1 MQSIDTTLKILW
13 ISDIHFSEN
22 YKIGQTSAIF
32 EDYLSSFISYCK
44 ELTGIDY
51 ILISGDIAQSGFVS
65 EYQNFIERVL
75 DPLILLDNLKDAK
88 ILINSGNHDLQRDG
102 VSIFQDYINEVK
114 NKKFDRNQF
123 LTSRKKFF
131 KQAFSNYSNAFAKY
145 RDRLPKTIS
154 KTYKEDFLHGYFLD
168 HDKKVIFV
176 LLNSSW
182 FSFGDSFLTKYFE
195 TYLFCKN
202 DILLKNTEKDFL
214 LFVEDF
220 ARENGITFFNDFIK
234 VLFSFNSN
242 KEIPDNIKFKF
253 INELKKF
260 SEIHGLNNLDAIFDS
275 FFENYESLYLSS
287 KPKEVFLDEVKN
299 IAEDYGKQAIN
310 INVFDEFSDL
320 ICDIESYNDYII
332 IQSCH
337 HHWNWLSWEER
348 VNYNG
353 KDEGIF
359 LLNKHVDL
367 LLNGHEHVPH
377 QKEPDY
383 LSNQKLLHIP
393 AGCFMEYHK
402 KPNEFDIKNNWFSVL
417 SINTKKRTVTQDK
430 IIYSKNSKTSYEW
443 ISNITERFTL
453 NKKYKTSLNKSR
465 RGFLISKIND
475 NSSNVDFLEFLMNI
489 FAIKTDNLNPLLS
502 ANNFLFFNQDL
513 AIVFVDKHT
522 SVFDSFILNK
532 KLIFEKN
539 ISLVYFIFIDLLFD
553 GDNQY
558 NSCNDKMKVIVDIN
572 KKIEFLFDNFRH
584 NLFSSLSKDEV
595 NLNKN
600 LRLVSKTVPYW
611 EINFFN

>member
-22 YKIGQTSAIF
+22 YKIGQTSKVF

-75 DPLILLDNLKDAK
+75 DPLILLDNLKEAK

-114 NKKFDRNQF
+114 SRKFDRNQF
-123 LTSRKKFF
+123 LTTRKKFF

-145 RDRLPKTIS
+145 RDRLPATIS

-168 HDKKVIFV
+168 HEKKVIFV

-202 DILLKNTEKDFL
+202 DIILKNNEKDFL
-214 LFVEDF
+214 LFVKDF
-220 ARENGITFFNDFIK
+220 ANNNEVPFFYDFMK
-234 VLFSFNSN
+234 VLFSFNN
-242 KEIPDNIKFKF
+242 YKEIPDNIKFKF
-253 INELKKF
+253 INELKIF
-260 SEIHGLNNLDAIFDS
+260 SEQHSLDNLDATFDS

-287 KPKEVFLDEVKN
+287 KSKEVFLEEVKN

-320 ICDIESYNDYII
+320 ICDIESFNDYII

-348 VNYNG
+348 VNYDG

-402 KPNEFDIKNNWFSVL
+402 KPNEFDIKNNWFSIL

-430 IIYSKNSKTSYEW
+430 IIYSKNSKTTYEW
-443 ISNITERFTL
+443 TSNTTERFGL

-465 RGFLISKIND
+465 RGFLISKINS
-475 NSSNVDFLEFLMNI
+475 NSSNVDFLIFLMNI
-489 FAIKTDNLNPLLS
+489 FSVKSDNLNPLL
-502 ANNFLFFNQDL
+502 ATNNFLFFNEEI

-522 SVFDSFILNK
+522 SVFDDFISNK

-572 KKIEFLFDNFRH
+572 KKIEFLFDDFRH

-595 NLNKN
+595 NSNKN

-611 EINFFN
+611 EINCFN